1 MLIDTHAHLNF
12 NAYKEDS
19 SKVLQRSLGHNVW
32 MINVGSQYLTSKRA
46 VELAEKYENGV
57 YAAVGLHPIHLEM
70 EVFDYEKY
78 KELAKSKKVVAIG
91 EIGLDY
97 KPEYA
102 SSEEKQKTVLGQQL
116 K

>member
-12 NAYKEDS
+12 NAYKDDS
-19 SKVLQRSLGHNVW
+19 SKVLQRSLDNGVW
-32 MINVGSQYLTSKRA
+32 MINVSSQYSTSKRA
-46 VELAEKYENGV
+46 VEMAEKYENGA
-57 YAAVGLHPIHLEM
+57 YAAIGLHPIHLEI
-70 EVFDYEKY
+70 EAFDYEKY

-102 SSEEKQKTVLGQQL
+102 SSEEKQKTVLGQYL
-116 K
+116 D